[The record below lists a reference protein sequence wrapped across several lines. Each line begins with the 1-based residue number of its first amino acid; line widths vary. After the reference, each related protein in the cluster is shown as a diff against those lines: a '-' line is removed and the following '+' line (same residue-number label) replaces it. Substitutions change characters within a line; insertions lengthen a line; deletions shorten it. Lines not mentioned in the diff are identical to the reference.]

1 MKHYQ
6 WSELDYVA
14 GAAHMEGMSYGRYVA
29 CGMPNLQRFK
39 RRADA
44 GEFDQKPVRARSR
57 KGILAA
63 VAAQDKPL
71 VPETPEAKKKRKAIA
86 PELQARVIPESK
98 CKRCGVVLPP
108 EKRAGK
114 PRIYC
119 PTCARELRKARQKA
133 YHDRIR
139 SGQTKSPDSRPE

>member
-29 CGMPNLQRFK
+29 CGMPNLKQFK

-44 GEFDQKPVRARSR
+44 GEFDHKPVRARSR
-57 KGILAA
+57 KGILTA
-63 VAAQDKPL
+63 VAAQDKP
-71 VPETPEAKKKRKAIA
+71 PAAEKPEAKKKRKAIA
-86 PELQARVIPESK
+86 PELQVRVIPESK
-98 CKRCGVVLPP
+98 CKRCGEVLPT

-119 PTCARELRKARQKA
+119 AACARELRKARQKE
-133 YHDRIR
+133 YHERVR
-139 SGQTKSPDSRPE
+139 AGQVKSPGSRLE